1 MKYVEKFDMFQ
12 TGDDIYIRDAEAHS
26 EIDNINQNITTIERK
41 IDNDENEL
49 SVLNERKNKKVIILM
64 DSYGDFYSDTLLTDL
79 GWKKFWR
86 AGAGFDINNS
96 GNFNLWGIESIM
108 SMGAETIKTFDRIVI
123 LGGFNDRNSSYENIK
138 LGISEFYSK
147 LKTQLHTI
155 GIDIRNFKINIGHIG
170 WSGTLESKERDKM
183 FAVSIPAYKS
193 CGEYNIGY
201 IKNSE
206 FTLRPYNLF
215 GADNVHPNRE
225 EGGKRI
231 HTCLVNYVYSGNWI
245 GDIGYHT
252 INMKGVGVTNAYN
265 VGWMIDGNM
274 CEMFLPYDTL
284 NFESPILLSSD
295 TPTMLL
301 QVQYDKKTPFMG
313 MFDNG
318 INVQHCIQLSG
329 YFVVSSGGTSSFISM
344 EGMKFFIQ
352 GGFLYCLANGL
363 NKDKTGF
370 DTAYV
375 SAMQIRSGAIN
386 VPLMYV

>member
-26 EIDNINQNITTIERK
+26 EIDNINQDITTI
-41 IDNDENEL
+41 ENEL
-49 SVLNERKNKKVIILM
+49 SVLNERKNEKVIILL
-64 DSYGDFYSDTLLTDL
+64 DSYGNFYSDSLLTDL
-79 GWKKFWR
+79 GWEKFWR
-86 AGAGFDINNS
+86 SGAGFDIINDN
-96 GNFNLWGIESIM
+96 NFNKWGIESIM
-108 SMGAETIKTFDRIVI
+108 SMGVEKIKTFDRIVI
-123 LGGFNDRNSSYENIK
+123 LGGFNDRNSSQENIK
-138 LGISEFYSK
+138 FGISEFYSK
-147 LKTQLHTI
+147 LKKQLQTI

-170 WSGTLESKERDKM
+170 WSSTLESSERDKM
-183 FAVSIPAYKS
+183 FTSSIPAYKS

-206 FTLRPYNLF
+206 FTFRPYNLI
-215 GADNVHPNRE
+215 GTDNVHPTE

-245 GDIGYHT
+245 SDFGYYT
-252 INMKGVGVTNAYN
+252 INMRGVGITEAYD
-265 VGWMIDGNM
+265 VGWTIDGNM
-274 CEMFLPYDTL
+274 CEMFLPYNTL
-284 NFESPILLSSD
+284 HFTSPILLSSD
-295 TPTMLL
+295 TPNMLL

-313 MFDNG
+313 MFDNI

-329 YFVVSSGGTSSFISM
+329 YFVVSSGGSSSFISM
-344 EGMKFFIQ
+344 EGMKFFTQ

-386 VPLMYV
+386 VPLMFV

>member
-1 MKYVEKFDMFQ
+1 MKYVEKFNMFQ

-26 EIDNINQNITTIERK
+26 EIDNINQDITTIE
-41 IDNDENEL
+41 NEISL
-49 SVLNERKNKKVIILM
+49 LNERKNEKVIILL
-64 DSYGDFYSDTLLTDL
+64 DSYGNSYSDSLLTGL
-79 GWKKFWR
+79 GWEKFWR
-86 AGAGFDINNS
+86 SGAGFDINNDN
-96 GNFNLWGIESIM
+96 NFNRWGIESIM
-108 SMGAETIKTFDRIVI
+108 SMGAEKIKTFNRIVI
-123 LGGFNDRNSSYENIK
+123 LGGFNDRNSSQENIK
-138 LGISEFYSK
+138 FGISEFYSK
-147 LKTQLHTI
+147 LKIQLQTI

-170 WSGTLESKERDKM
+170 WSSTLESSERDKM
-183 FAVSIPAYKS
+183 FSSSIPAYKS

-206 FTLRPYNLF
+206 FTFRPYNLI
-215 GADNVHPNRE
+215 GSDNVHPTE
-225 EGGKRI
+225 EGGNHI

-245 GDIGYHT
+245 GDFGYYT
-252 INMKGVGVTNAYN
+252 INMRGVGITEAYN
-265 VGWMIDGNM
+265 VGWLIDGNM

-284 NFESPILLSSD
+284 HFTSPILLSAD
-295 TPTMLL
+295 TPSMLL

-313 MFDNG
+313 MFDNI

-329 YFVVSSGGTSSFISM
+329 YFVVSSGGSSSFISM
-344 EGMKFFIQ
+344 EGMKFFTQ

-386 VPLMYV
+386 VPLMFV

>member
-1 MKYVEKFDMFQ
+1 MKYVEKFNMFQ

-26 EIDNINQNITTIERK
+26 EIDNINQDITTI
-41 IDNDENEL
+41 ENEL
-49 SVLNERKNKKVIILM
+49 SVLNERKNEKVIILL
-64 DSYGDFYSDTLLTDL
+64 DSYGNFYSDSLLTGL
-79 GWKKFWR
+79 GWEKFWR
-86 AGAGFDINNS
+86 SGAGFDINNDN
-96 GNFNLWGIESIM
+96 NFNRWGIESII
-108 SMGAETIKTFDRIVI
+108 SMGAEKIKTFDRIVI
-123 LGGFNDRNSSYENIK
+123 LGGFNDRNSSIDNIK
-138 LGISEFYSK
+138 FGISEFYSK
-147 LKTQLHTI
+147 LKSQLQTI

-170 WSGTLESKERDKM
+170 WSSTLESSERDKM
-183 FAVSIPAYKS
+183 FASSIPAYKS

-206 FTLRPYNLF
+206 FTFRPYNLI
-215 GADNVHPNRE
+215 GSDNVHPTK
-225 EGGKRI
+225 EGGNHI

-245 GDIGYHT
+245 GDVGYYT
-252 INMKGVGVTNAYN
+252 INMRGVGITEAYN
-265 VGWMIDGNM
+265 VGWSIDGNM

-284 NFESPILLSSD
+284 HFTSPILLSAD

-313 MFDNG
+313 MFDNI

-329 YFVVSSGGTSSFISM
+329 YFVVSSGGSSSFISM
-344 EGMKFFIQ
+344 EGMKFFTQ

-386 VPLMYV
+386 VPLMFV

>member
-1 MKYVEKFDMFQ
+1 MKYVEKFNMFQ

-26 EIDNINQNITTIERK
+26 EIDNINQDITTI
-41 IDNDENEL
+41 ENEL
-49 SVLNERKNKKVIILM
+49 SVLNERKNEKVIILL
-64 DSYGDFYSDTLLTDL
+64 DSYGNFYSDSLLTGL
-79 GWKKFWR
+79 GWEKFWR
-86 AGAGFDINNS
+86 SGAGFDINNDN
-96 GNFNLWGIESIM
+96 NFNRWGIESIM
-108 SMGAETIKTFDRIVI
+108 SMGAEKIKTFDRIVI
-123 LGGFNDRNSSYENIK
+123 LGGFNDRNSSQENIK
-138 LGISEFYSK
+138 FGISEFYSK
-147 LKTQLHTI
+147 LKIQLQTI

-170 WSGTLESKERDKM
+170 WSSTLESSERDKM
-183 FAVSIPAYKS
+183 FSSSIPAYKS

-206 FTLRPYNLF
+206 FTFRPYNLI
-215 GADNVHPNRE
+215 GSDNVHPTE

-245 GDIGYHT
+245 GDFGYYT
-252 INMKGVGVTNAYN
+252 INMRGVGITETYS
-265 VGWMIDGNM
+265 VGWTIDGNM

-284 NFESPILLSSD
+284 HFTSPILLSAD
-295 TPTMLL
+295 KPNMLL

-313 MFDNG
+313 MFDNI

-329 YFVVSSGGTSSFISM
+329 YFVVSSGGSSSFISM

-352 GGFLYCLANGL
+352 GGFMYCLANGL

-375 SAMQIRSGAIN
+375 SAMQIRSGAVNI
-386 VPLMYV
+386 PLMFV

>member
-1 MKYVEKFDMFQ
+1 MKYVEKFDIFQ

-26 EIDNINQNITTIERK
+26 EIDNINQDITTI
-41 IDNDENEL
+41 ENEL
-49 SVLNERKNKKVIILM
+49 SVLNERKNEKVIILL
-64 DSYGDFYSDTLLTDL
+64 DSYGNFYSDSLLTGL
-79 GWKKFWR
+79 GWEKFWR
-86 AGAGFDINNS
+86 SGAGFDINNDN
-96 GNFNLWGIESIM
+96 NFNQWGIESIM
-108 SMGAETIKTFDRIVI
+108 SMGAEKIKTFDRIVI
-123 LGGFNDRNSSYENIK
+123 LGGFNDRNSSIENIK
-138 LGISEFYSK
+138 FGISEFYSK
-147 LKTQLHTI
+147 LKIQLQTI

-170 WSGTLESKERDKM
+170 WSSTLESSERDKM
-183 FAVSIPAYKS
+183 FSSSIPAYKS

-206 FTLRPYNLF
+206 FTFRPYNLI
-215 GADNVHPNRE
+215 GSDNVHPTK
-225 EGGKRI
+225 EGGNHI

-245 GDIGYHT
+245 GDVGYYT
-252 INMKGVGVTNAYN
+252 INMRGVGINEAYDI
-265 VGWMIDGNM
+265 GWSIDGNM

-284 NFESPILLSSD
+284 HFTSPILLSSD
-295 TPTMLL
+295 TPNMLL

-313 MFDNG
+313 MFDNI

-329 YFVVSSGGTSSFISM
+329 YFVVSSGGSSSFISM
-344 EGMKFFIQ
+344 EGMKFFTQ

-386 VPLMYV
+386 VPLMFV

>member
-1 MKYVEKFDMFQ
+1 MKYVEKFNMFQ
-12 TGDDIYIRDAEAHS
+12 TDDDIYIRDTEAHS
-26 EIDNINQNITTIERK
+26 EIDNINQDITTI
-41 IDNDENEL
+41 ENEL
-49 SVLNERKNKKVIILM
+49 SVLNERKNEKVIILL
-64 DSYGDFYSDTLLTDL
+64 DSYGNFYSDSLLTDF
-79 GWKKFWR
+79 GWEKFWR
-86 AGAGFDINNS
+86 SGAGFDINNDN
-96 GNFNLWGIESIM
+96 NFNRWGIESIM
-108 SMGAETIKTFDRIVI
+108 SMGAEKIKTFDRIVI
-123 LGGFNDRNSSYENIK
+123 LGGFNDRNSSQENIK
-138 LGISEFYSK
+138 FGISEFYSK
-147 LKTQLHTI
+147 LKRQLQTI

-170 WSGTLESKERDKM
+170 WSSTLESSERDKM
-183 FAVSIPAYKS
+183 FSTSIPAYKS

-206 FTLRPYNLF
+206 FTFRPYNLI
-215 GADNVHPNRE
+215 GTDNVHPTE

-245 GDIGYHT
+245 GDFGYHT
-252 INMKGVGVTNAYN
+252 INMRGVGITETYE

-274 CEMFLPYDTL
+274 CEMFLPYNTL
-284 NFESPILLSSD
+284 HFTSPILLSAD
-295 TPTMLL
+295 TPNMLL

-313 MFDNG
+313 MFDTI

-329 YFVVSSGGTSSFISM
+329 YFVVSSNGSSSFISM
-344 EGMKFFIQ
+344 EGMKFFTQ

-386 VPLMYV
+386 VPLMFV